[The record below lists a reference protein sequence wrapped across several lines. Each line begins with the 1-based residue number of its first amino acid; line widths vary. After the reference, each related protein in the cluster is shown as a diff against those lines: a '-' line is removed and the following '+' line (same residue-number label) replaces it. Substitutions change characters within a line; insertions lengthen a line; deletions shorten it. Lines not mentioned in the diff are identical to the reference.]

1 MKNCIDFCSFF
12 QVMLLIRK
20 PYDTI
25 LANYNLG
32 LTKNN
37 TGVANITD
45 LVINKS
51 LWIEKV
57 EQNLQKYW
65 NFHKYWITKK
75 KIRKLVVF
83 YQDLVQNV
91 TKQLKRM
98 ITFLGFNASSEV
110 LQCVRKN
117 SEGHFHRKKEPEQ
130 RVLYDM
136 LDSDLKAKLD
146 ETYKN
151 TIVMVNKIN
160 EN

>member
-1 MKNCIDFCSFF
+1 M
-12 QVMLLIRK
+12 
-20 PYDTI
+20 
-25 LANYNLG
+25 
-32 LTKNN
+32 TKNH
-37 TGVANITD
+37 TGVANVTD

-57 EQNLQKYW
+57 QENLQKYW

-75 KIRKLVVF
+75 KIRKLAVF

-98 ITFLGFNASSEV
+98 ITYLGFNISSQI
-110 LQCVRKN
+110 LHCVRKN

-136 LDSDLKAKLD
+136 LDNDLKAKL
-146 ETYKN
+146 EEIYKD
-151 TIVMVNKIN
+151 IVVMVNTTK